1 MGVDVPEGLR
11 EDKGLEEGGLDVV
24 EEGAG
29 GLMNRGI
36 AANVEPGVETRVALK
51 DDVDDVVGGR
61 VEDCWELCVAFWEG
75 TRGWALSG
83 GNTSFRAPEDHL
95 TIEKVMSKFAQLLTN
110 FVMCLQMLSKRDVN
124 LFLPQ
129 AACCSSGVAD
139 LDSFPLSVLFTWE
152 RSCLFANLEKHRNYQ
167 I

>member
-1 MGVDVPEGLR
+1 M
-11 EDKGLEEGGLDVV
+11 V

-51 DDVDDVVGGR
+51 DDVDVVVGGR

-83 GNTSFRAPEDHL
+83 GKTSFRAPEDHL
-95 TIEKVMSKFAQLLTN
+95 TIENVMLTFLQLLTN
-110 FVMCLQMLSKRDVN
+110 FILCFDLRPWISNVEMSCKP
-124 LFLPQ
+124 FLAP
-129 AACCSSGVAD
+129 SRVLLLWSG
-139 LDSFPLSVLFTWE
+139 
-152 RSCLFANLEKHRNYQ
+152 
-167 I
+167 